1 MGKPF
6 LLSRIHWSQMFSS
19 DFNLAGMI
27 NFILSLLSKACK
39 KLFWKNLKPLRK
51 IPIWAKSLIFACSF
65 WNSRKL
71 EEFLSKKFVR
81 SQMVSDHLSS
91 GNFQD
96 ISEESK
102 RIPKTV
108 PKVEDSKALSWDG
121 QGGANSTFNFLH
133 TLLYVDENDSTK
145 FVDSGA
151 TVGTLS
157 SCRWMRF
164 LGVSAMVAAMFV
176 TVSPKSSNFA
186 GAAVD
191 PKAMVVSAK
200 EFPNHFEKFSK
211 FFERF
216 PKRIQRFPK
225 PF

>member
-1 MGKPF
+1 
-6 LLSRIHWSQMFSS
+6 
-19 DFNLAGMI
+19 
-27 NFILSLLSKACK
+27 
-39 KLFWKNLKPLRK
+39 
-51 IPIWAKSLIFACSF
+51 
-65 WNSRKL
+65 
-71 EEFLSKKFVR
+71 
-81 SQMVSDHLSS
+81 MVSDHMSS

-96 ISEESK
+96 IFVESN

-108 PKVEDSKALSWDG
+108 PKVDGLKALSCEG
-121 QGGANSTFNFLH
+121 QGVAKSIFNFLH

-176 TVSPKSSNFA
+176 TVSPKLSNFA

-200 EFPNHFEKFSK
+200 KFPNHL
-211 FFERF
+211 
-216 PKRIQRFPK
+216 K
-225 PF
+225 P